1 MRLFDAWEDADITPN
16 EFAERKAY
24 LNDKIETA
32 KKQLKE
38 LESAIPEQEEYQEK
52 IVRLQEALDMLLDNS
67 VSAETKNDYLK
78 RIVRKINFSREND
91 YEFILDVF
99 LV

>member
-1 MRLFDAWEDADITPN
+1 MKLFDEWEEVGITPN

-24 LNDKIETA
+24 LNDKLETI

-52 IVRLQEALDMLLDNS
+52 IVRLHEALDMLRDDSIDN
-67 VSAETKNDYLK
+67 ETKNEFLK
-78 RIVRKINFSREND
+78 SIIRTIKFSRENKS
-91 YEFILDVF
+91 EFILDVF
-99 LV
+99 LN